1 MSYLSEVIIYSLG
14 KHKGIGMPTVL
25 CRVIN
30 IAKIKRKMFVSKIF
44 PFPMKKYIGGF
55 ALMESLVLGHILIRD
70 DIFAYFNETIKSCCI

>member
-1 MSYLSEVIIYSLG
+1 MSCLSEVIIYSLG

-30 IAKIKRKMFVSKIF
+30 IAEIKRKMFVSKIF
-44 PFPMKKYIGGF
+44 PFPTKKCIGGF